1 MVTVYTI
8 KDCPY
13 CNELKGLLKENE
25 IEFNEI
31 DIYNEDYKEEVDKV
45 MEISKADQVPIV
57 RVGAQLL
64 VPDVSFQSINECLEI
79 TKRFLG

>member
-13 CNELKGLLKENE
+13 CSELKGLLKENE

-31 DIYNEDYKEEVDKV
+31 DIYDENYKEEVDKV

>member
-31 DIYNEDYKEEVDKV
+31 DIYDEDYKEEVDKV